1 MIVDS
6 EEEEDREALAAL
18 KRMWERIDAP
28 PADLTERMI
37 AAVAV
42 DDLSREYA
50 LRTEVSA
57 DRAAVRSE
65 QERLTLQFSDAST
78 SVLLHVSAT
87 ESGSRRVDG
96 WPEPPILAARL
107 SQAARERSAAPGA
120 EGRFAFADG
129 TPGLPAGPRVVRTA
143 GAVTAAIT
151 PQLALWSTPRR

>member
-1 MIVDS
+1 MDS

-50 LRTEVSA
+50 LLTEVSA

-96 WPEPPILAARL
+96 WSEPPILAARL
-107 SQAARERSAAPGA
+107 SQEAREWSAALGE
-120 EGRFAFADG
+120 EGRFAFADV
-129 TPGLPAGPRVVRTA
+129 TPGLSAVRLVVRKD
-143 GAVTAAIT
+143 GDLREFIT
-151 PQLALWSTPRR
+151 PQFEV

>member
-50 LRTEVSA
+50 LLTEVSA

-96 WPEPPILAARL
+96 WSEPPILAARL
-107 SQAARERSAAPGA
+107 SQEAREWSAALGE
-120 EGRFAFADG
+120 EGRFAFADV
-129 TPGLPAGPRVVRTA
+129 TPGLSAVRLVVRKD
-143 GAVTAAIT
+143 GDLREFIT
-151 PQLALWSTPRR
+151 PQFEV